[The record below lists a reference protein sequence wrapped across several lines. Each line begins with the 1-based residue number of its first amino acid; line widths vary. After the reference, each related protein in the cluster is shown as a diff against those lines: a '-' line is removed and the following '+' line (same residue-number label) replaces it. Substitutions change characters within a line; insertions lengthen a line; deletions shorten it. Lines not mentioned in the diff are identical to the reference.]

1 MSLIVE
7 QFIFV
12 IVEQFIF
19 VIVEQFI
26 LQDAGGGN
34 ESPAQVY
41 YYSGILLWCVLF
53 WCFTLVYY
61 SDGLLWY
68 FTVVDYSGILLWWTI
83 LVDYYCVTVV
93 YYSGE
98 LL

>member
-1 MSLIVE
+1 MPAVEMSPLHKCITTLV
-7 QFIFV
+7 FFC
-12 IVEQFIF
+12 
-19 VIVEQFI
+19 
-26 LQDAGGGN
+26 G
-34 ESPAQVY
+34 
-41 YYSGILLWCVLF
+41 VLF

-68 FTVVDYSGILLWWTI
+68 FTVVDYSGILPWWTI